1 MVQHHQDNFILTCEL
16 VQHLVYPTARLLQGS
31 EYSEQH
37 PHRVGQRPGTR
48 RLVYTSRQEQQL
60 EMELAPKV
68 HHPLKLCQELQVH
81 LVRQQQAMRQLVSI
95 LLHV

>member
-1 MVQHHQDNFILTCEL
+1 
-16 VQHLVYPTARLLQGS
+16 VYPTAQVIQGS

-37 PHRVGQRPGTR
+37 LHQVELPPETR
-48 RLVYTSRQEQQL
+48 RLVYTLRQERQL

-81 LVRQQQAMRQLVSI
+81 RVRQQQVMRQLVSI